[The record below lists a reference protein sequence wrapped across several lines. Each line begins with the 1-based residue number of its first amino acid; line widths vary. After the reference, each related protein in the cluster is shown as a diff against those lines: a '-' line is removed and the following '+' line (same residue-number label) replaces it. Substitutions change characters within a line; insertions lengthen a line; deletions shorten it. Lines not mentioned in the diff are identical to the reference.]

1 MHNCVVLAWIK
12 ILVALKSPRGEDI
25 PCRHASYSD
34 FQTVMKRKRER
45 ESRGDWYCLEELAR
59 QMD

>member
-45 ESRGDWYCLEELAR
+45 ERVEGIGTVWRS
-59 QMD
+59 